1 MAVERKKHS
10 GQITVQAAAQ
20 YLNVPERTVRH
31 HLKTKKLLGHKVGKE
46 WFIDRASVDAFA
58 QRYGFVTGPLEPE
71 PISASDVSQNQEQLT
86 VRFMPSD
93 ADSQTNSRDQ
103 SQNHATTEQ
112 DASDQKRKQRVV
124 RSLFSL
130 RVFQLSLD
138 AFKGDEH
145 GDVKDIEIHVA
156 ERVRTL
162 KLDYFGFLGRGFYC
176 FHYREKILAYRE
188 ARNRLAEI
196 AALKLLSQNTQ
207 AQGKKLESEVL
218 PALGALLRLTEKNH
232 ASRAAQGQVFSPPM
246 MPQHFS
252 FQPTPPWGN
261 NGHNDPLY

>member
-1 MAVERKKHS
+1 M
-10 GQITVQAAAQ
+10 TVQTAAN

-31 HLKTKKLLGHKVGKE
+31 HLKTKKLLGNKIGKE

-58 QRYGFVTGPLEPE
+58 QRYGFVTGPLEPG
-71 PISASDVSQNQEQLT
+71 PISATDVLHNQEQPK

-93 ADSQTNSRDQ
+93 AESQTTRIDQ
-103 SQNHATTEQ
+103 SQGHSATEQ
-112 DASDQKRKQRVV
+112 GASDPKRKQRVV

-130 RVFQLSLD
+130 RVFQLSLE
-138 AFKGDEH
+138 AFKVADRSE
-145 GDVKDIEIHVA
+145 IEELEIQVV
-156 ERVRTL
+156 ERVSAL
-162 KLDYFGFLGRGFYC
+162 KLEYFGFLGRGFYC

-196 AALKLLSQNTQ
+196 AALHLLSPLTQ

-232 ASRAAQGQVFSPPM
+232 ASRASQGPAFSPPM
-246 MPQHFS
+246 MPQHFN
-252 FQPTPPWGN
+252 FQPMPWGN
-261 NGHNDPLY
+261 NGQSNDPLY

>member
-1 MAVERKKHS
+1 M
-10 GQITVQAAAQ
+10 
-20 YLNVPERTVRH
+20 PERTVRH

-71 PISASDVSQNQEQLT
+71 PISASDVSQNREQPT
-86 VRFMPSD
+86 VRFIPSD
-93 ADSQTNSRDQ
+93 ADSQTIGSAHSEDQ
-103 SQNHATTEQ
+103 SQDHSMNEQ
-112 DASDQKRKQRVV
+112 RGIDPKRKQRIV

-130 RVFQLSLD
+130 RVFQLSLE
-138 AFKGDEH
+138 AFKGAGH
-145 GDVKDIEIHVA
+145 GDAKELEIQVV
-156 ERVRTL
+156 ERVRAL
-162 KLDYFGFLGRGFYC
+162 KLDYFGYLGRGFYC

-196 AALKLLSQNTQ
+196 AALQLLSPLTQ

-232 ASRAAQGQVFSPPM
+232 ASRANQGPVFSSPM

-252 FQPTPPWGN
+252 FQPTSWGG
-261 NGHNDPLY
+261 NGQNDPLY

>member
-1 MAVERKKHS
+1 MTTEVKKHS
-10 GQITVQAAAQ
+10 SQITVHATAQ

-71 PISASDVSQNQEQLT
+71 PISASDVSQGREQPT
-86 VRFMPSD
+86 VRFIPSD
-93 ADSQTNSRDQ
+93 ADSQTNSNDQ
-103 SQNHATTEQ
+103 SQDHSMNEQ
-112 DASDQKRKQRVV
+112 RANDPKRRQRIV

-130 RVFQLSLD
+130 RVFQLSLE
-138 AFKGDEH
+138 AFKDAELSGTKEL
-145 GDVKDIEIHVA
+145 EIQVV
-156 ERVRTL
+156 ERVRAL
-162 KLDYFGFLGRGFYC
+162 KLDYFGYLGRGFYC

-196 AALKLLSQNTQ
+196 AALLLLSPLTQ

-232 ASRAAQGQVFSPPM
+232 ASRQAQGPVFSPPM

-252 FQPTPPWGN
+252 FQPTPWGS

>member
-1 MAVERKKHS
+1 MTTERKKHPS
-10 GQITVQAAAQ
+10 QITVHAAAQ

-71 PISASDVSQNQEQLT
+71 AISASEVSQNREQPT
-86 VRFMPSD
+86 VRFIPSD
-93 ADSQTNSRDQ
+93 ADSETNSPDQ
-103 SQNHATTEQ
+103 SQNNSTIEQ
-112 DASDQKRKQRVV
+112 SASDPKRKQRIV

-130 RVFQLSLD
+130 RVFQLSLE

-145 GDVKDIEIHVA
+145 CDTKGLEIHVV
-156 ERVRTL
+156 ERVRAL

-176 FHYREKILAYRE
+176 FHYREKLLAYRE
-188 ARNRLAEI
+188 ARNRLAEV
-196 AALKLLSQNTQ
+196 AALFLLSPVTQ

-232 ASRAAQGQVFSPPM
+232 ASRQAQGPVFSPPM

-252 FQPTPPWGN
+252 FQPTPWGN